1 MLDQPTLVS
10 IRFKSAR
17 STITGCHVTGMDYPV
32 PPDFARQVVE
42 VEGVAE
48 YVESES
54 VPSGAD
60 SGRAGRRKR

>member
-10 IRFKSAR
+10 IRFASSR
-17 STITGCHVTGMDYPV
+17 STLTGCHVAGVVYPV
-32 PPDFARQVVE
+32 PPDFARQVVD

-48 YVESES
+48 YVEAEP
-54 VPSGAD
+54 VPLGAD